1 MYTRQGKGA
10 KTGLL
15 EERKNPGWQPDLN
28 ALEDTEYRLLMTP
41 LQSGEK
47 TPITN
52 TGNAAKDSSKPVN
65 AEDLMKGSEKL
76 ER

>member
-1 MYTRQGKGA
+1 MDSGICWKNIKPGMATRY
-10 KTGLL
+10 
-15 EERKNPGWQPDLN
+15 E

-41 LQSGEK
+41 LQSGET
-47 TPITN
+47 TPSTI

-65 AEDLMKGSEKL
+65 AEDLTKGSEIL